1 MSPILHD
8 TSSSLERLREALGD
22 RYRIGEELGH
32 GGMATVYLAE
42 DLKHQRRVALKM
54 LRPELVHAGSETTRF
69 LREIR
74 IAAQLSHPSI
84 LPLHDSGAVDGT
96 LWFVMPY
103 VRGESLRAKLQ
114 REQRLPTEQA
124 VRIGI
129 AVARALDYAH
139 RQNVVHRD
147 IKPENI
153 LLHEGQAVVADFGI
167 ARAITEAASDNVT
180 ERGLAMGTPA
190 YMSPEQIGAERD
202 LDGRSDIYALGCVL
216 YEMLAGA
223 PPFAGPSL
231 RPVTHRHLADPVT
244 PLRNTRPTVP
254 PSVERAVLRAL
265 AKDPADRF
273 ATADELAQAL
283 AAPASPG
290 AVAPPDNRSLAV
302 LPFVNA
308 SAEADTEY
316 LSDGITEE
324 LINALANVG
333 RLQVTPRTAVFPFK
347 GSTEGGQA
355 IGARLGVESVLDGSV
370 RRAGG
375 RLRITVQLT
384 DVHDG
389 RLIWSERFDREM
401 GDIFALEEE
410 LARTIVAVLRI
421 RFLGELTDPVPKRYT
436 DDVDAYNLYLMGRF
450 AWNKRTPEGTA
461 EAIRHFE
468 AAIARDPEYALAYTG
483 LSDSYALEVDY
494 RGAPVTD
501 GLRRAKEEAL
511 RALALDDSL
520 AEAHTSLAWVTF
532 IHDWDWEAAGRQFA
546 RAIELNPRYAS
557 ARQWHAWYLM
567 AMGRTDEA
575 ISESRLAQEL
585 DPTSMSIRRSVGW
598 LLQYARRWEES
609 VAHLRYAV
617 QLNPSQDETLW
628 ALGVSLMEMGA
639 LDEAE
644 RVLRESE
651 ALTIANYHAYA
662 SLGRLAA
669 RRGDMAEANAR
680 MAHLKEIAQSSYV
693 SPVDFARLAIGLGD
707 HDEAFEWIGRA
718 HAERRGWL
726 AYLRVE
732 PLVDP
737 LRGDPRFTQWLRTM
751 RLD

>member
-1 MSPILHD
+1 MSQTVHD
-8 TSSSLERLREALGD
+8 TSASLERLREALAD
-22 RYRIGEELGH
+22 RYQFGAELGR
-32 GGMATVYLAE
+32 GGMATVYLAH
-42 DLKHQRRVALKM
+42 DLRHERQVAIKV
-54 LRPELVHAGSETTRF
+54 LRPELVQAGSETTRF
-69 LREIR
+69 MREIR

-84 LPLHDSGAVDGT
+84 LPLHDSGAVDGS

-103 VRGESLRAKLQ
+103 VRGESLRARLQ
-114 REQRLPTEQA
+114 REHVLPTDQA
-124 VRIGI
+124 VRIAI

-190 YMSPEQIGAERD
+190 YMSPEQIGAERN
-202 LDGRSDIYALGCVL
+202 LDGRSDIYSLGCVL
-216 YEMLAGA
+216 YEMLAGV
-223 PPFAGPSL
+223 PPFAGPGT
-231 RPVTHRHLADPVT
+231 RPVAYRHLADPVA
-244 PLRNTRPTVP
+244 PLRDTRPTVP

-265 AKDPADRF
+265 AKDPASRF
-273 ATADELAQAL
+273 ATAAELADAL
-283 AAPASPG
+283 AAPGSPT
-290 AVAPPDNRSLAV
+290 AITPPGTRMLAV

-308 SAEADTEY
+308 SSEPDTEY

-324 LINALANVG
+324 LINALAHSG
-333 RLQVTPRTAVFPFK
+333 RLQVAPRTAVFSYK
-347 GSTEGGQA
+347 GSAESGRE
-355 IGARLGVESVLDGSV
+355 IGKRLGVESVLEGSV

-375 RLRITVQLT
+375 RLRIMVQLT
-384 DVHDG
+384 DVSDG
-389 RLIWSERFDREM
+389 RLVWSERLDREM

-421 RFLGELTDPVPKRYT
+421 RFLGELSDPVSRRYT
-436 DDVDAYNLYLMGRF
+436 EDVEAYNHYLRGRF

-468 AAIARDPEYALAYTG
+468 AAIARDPGYALAYTG

-494 RGAPVTD
+494 RGAPVTE
-501 GLRRAKEEAL
+501 GLQRAKREAL
-511 RALALDDSL
+511 RALELDDSL

-532 IHDWDWEAAGRQFA
+532 IHDWHWEEAGKQFA
-546 RAIELNPRYAS
+546 RAIELNPGYPS

-585 DPTSMSIRRSVGW
+585 DPSSMSIRRSVGW

-609 VAHLRYAV
+609 ATLLRQAV
-617 QLNPSQDETLW
+617 EQNPEQDETIW
-628 ALGVSLMEMGA
+628 AFGISLMELGQYR
-639 LDEAE
+639 EAE
-644 RVLRESE
+644 RVLREAE
-651 ALTIANYHAYA
+651 ALAVANYHAFA

-669 RRGDMAEANAR
+669 RQGNIAEAER
-680 MAHLKEIAQSSYV
+680 RLERLKEIARTGYV
-693 SPVDFARLAIGLGD
+693 SPVDFARLAIAVGD
-707 HDEAFEWIGRA
+707 HDEAFEWIARA
-718 HAERRGWL
+718 HAERRGWM

-732 PLVDP
+732 PAVDP
-737 LRGDPRFTQWLRTM
+737 LRGDPRFAGWLRTM